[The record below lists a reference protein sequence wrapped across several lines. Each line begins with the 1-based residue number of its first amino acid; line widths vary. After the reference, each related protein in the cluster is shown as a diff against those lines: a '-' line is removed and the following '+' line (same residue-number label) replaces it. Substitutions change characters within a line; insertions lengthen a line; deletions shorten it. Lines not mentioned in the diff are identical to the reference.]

1 MSNRGEVSMSGELF
15 GLADLLVAES
25 DGLILSVVPA
35 LFILFKSV
43 ILTKSPFTLD
53 LSGSEADFL
62 EVGVGVGGIILG
74 VGGTSP

>member
-1 MSNRGEVSMSGELF
+1 MSNRGGVSISGELF

-25 DGLILSVVPA
+25 GGLILSVVPA
-35 LFILFKSV
+35 LFILLKSV

-74 VGGTSP
+74 VGGT